1 MYRAALPVL
10 SPSPDKDV
18 IHACIGRSLENA
30 DALSHILRKHHVLG
44 GSILLDSGTEETV
57 VLSCSMKTGQL
68 PDENMYYRVASIT
81 KMATALVTLCL
92 CEKELLNL
100 DAPVSHILPDCY
112 SDIDLKDVTLRHLLS
127 HTSGLSDP
135 QNLEQMLNEGRPFR
149 SAVSGRRVSEP
160 GACFRY
166 SNLGFGLIGC
176 ILESVTGLPVHRV
189 FEEYLFRPLG
199 MNATLEGS
207 SLRMEQ
213 IMPVVRVLPY
223 RPGNML
229 RVTVLGQK
237 EIGSPDPLR
246 HYGYTAGSMYTDI
259 RSLKKMLLCVMNGG
273 EHLLSKK
280 WTDQMTTRHAEYGSL
295 SPSLSYGLGILIV
308 QDKSISGGRVLG
320 HQGFAYGCA
329 DGAFWDEESG
339 WIMIILNGGCSE
351 ARTGRLG
358 LCNRDMLRYAFGKEL
373 PQWVMLKQ

>member
-1 MYRAALPVL
+1 MLTIGCHLSIAKGFAA
-10 SPSPDKDV
+10 
-18 IHACIGRSLENA
+18 AAR
-30 DALSHILRKHHVLG
+30 DA
-44 GSILLDSGTEETV
+44 
-57 VLSCSMKTGQL
+57 
-68 PDENMYYRVASIT
+68 ASIGANT
-81 KMATALVTLCL
+81 FQFFTRNPRGGKAKAL
-92 CEKELLNL
+92 
-100 DAPVSHILPDCY
+100 DP
-112 SDIDLKDVTLRHLLS
+112 SDLQAFNAACANRDVH
-127 HTSGLSDP
+127 
-135 QNLEQMLNEGRPFR
+135 
-149 SAVSGRRVSEP
+149 
-160 GACFRY
+160 
-166 SNLGFGLIGC
+166 C
-176 ILESVTGLPVHRV
+176 ILAHAP
-189 FEEYLFRPLG
+189 Y
-199 MNATLEGS
+199 TLNPASAKPETREFARMT
-207 SLRMEQ
+207 LMDDLVRMEQ

-229 RVTVLGQK
+229 RVTALGQK

-295 SPSLSYGLGILIV
+295 SPSLSYGLGTLIV

-358 LCNRDMLRYAFGKEL
+358 ICNRDMLRYAFGKEL